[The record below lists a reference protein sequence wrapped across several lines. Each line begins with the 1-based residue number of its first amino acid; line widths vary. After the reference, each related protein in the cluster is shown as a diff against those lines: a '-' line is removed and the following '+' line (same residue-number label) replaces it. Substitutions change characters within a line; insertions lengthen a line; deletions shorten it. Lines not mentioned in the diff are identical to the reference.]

1 MMTEVQPER
10 LPFNT
15 DRPIAELSL
24 VEVAELLERVTGW
37 IEQQRVKEREA
48 RALYE
53 TVARQVEANV
63 RAIKDYAERLVEHQR
78 RKMQSFDTMLGKPA
92 DPPPAASASRGRAT
106 SSGPRP
112 NGLPV
117 IKNLSDAIL
126 AIWTL
131 DQYSEALTTEEILAA
146 LDDVG
151 YHSDAAP
158 TSLRSSIN
166 QSLAK
171 LCRVGRVVRFRADG
185 SQISPKD
192 NKSRARKYLS
202 AIRLPEPV

>member
-15 DRPIAELSL
+15 DRPIAEMSL
-24 VEVAELLERVTGW
+24 VEVAEQLERVTGW
-37 IEQQRVKEREA
+37 IEAQRVKEREA

-53 TVARQVEANV
+53 TVARQIDANV

-78 RKMQSFDTMLGKPA
+78 RKMQSFDSMLGKPA
-92 DPPPAASASRGRAT
+92 EPPAPAAPRNRTPSNSA
-106 SSGPRP
+106 RP
-112 NGLPV
+112 AGMPG

-131 DQYSEALTTEEILAA
+131 DRYSEALTTEEILAA

-151 YHSDAAP
+151 YRSDAAP

-166 QSLAK
+166 QALAK